1 MVFSQD
7 CLTEFAQ
14 FSCADAFRKGIQHHP
29 PPSPSRHWPHQIN
42 LPRRLWVIAE
52 VLGLFSEHFRIRLY
66 HFLGHM
72 HFAGKFALHRRR
84 GIRVIRLRSP
94 SGFAFLAFPLE
105 ILRAFGHIVNAR
117 ASGFAILAFSLEI
130 LRALGHIVNA
140 RAPLNLAK
148 SGESIGRAGR
158 GANVCRLRR
167 IGGEMHA

>member
-1 MVFSQD
+1 MPRPRCFCNIAEVFVMFSQD
-7 CLTEFAQ
+7 CLTEFPQ

-94 SGFAFLAFPLE
+94 SGFCAFSFFTGGFACFRPHRKRTRPLDSRK
-105 ILRAFGHIVNAR
+105 ILGKHWACWAR
-117 ASGFAILAFSLEI
+117 RPVSAASG
-130 LRALGHIVNA
+130 ALT
-140 RAPLNLAK
+140 AK
-148 SGESIGRAGR
+148 
-158 GANVCRLRR
+158 
-167 IGGEMHA
+167 

>member
-1 MVFSQD
+1 M
-7 CLTEFAQ
+7 
-14 FSCADAFRKGIQHHP
+14 R
-29 PPSPSRHWPHQIN
+29 
-42 LPRRLWVIAE
+42 
-52 VLGLFSEHFRIRLY
+52 
-66 HFLGHM
+66 
-72 HFAGKFALHRRR
+72 FAGKFALHRRR
-84 GIRVIRLRSP
+84 DLRVIRLRSP

-158 GANVCRLRR
+158 GDQCLPPPAHWRRNARINANAPLNLGQPSVPAVRQVVEIQGGVCVY
-167 IGGEMHA
+167 G